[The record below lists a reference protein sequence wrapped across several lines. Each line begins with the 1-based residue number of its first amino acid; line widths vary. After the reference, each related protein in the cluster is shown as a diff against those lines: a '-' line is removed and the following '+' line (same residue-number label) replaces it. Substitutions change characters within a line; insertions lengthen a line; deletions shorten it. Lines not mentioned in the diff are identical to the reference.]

1 MRVSHLQAEE
11 KRRTKCESGTRF
23 LCPVQHVCV
32 GERCLACGNPSCVER
47 REREA
52 TDTLIRAA
60 NSTDQREAGDM

>member
-1 MRVSHLQAEE
+1 M
-11 KRRTKCESGTRF
+11 
-23 LCPVQHVCV
+23 QHVCV